1 MPRLR
6 SWEAL
11 GALALLLMAT
21 ACAGTPPPEPARNE
35 APRFLSLAPESL
47 GRSLSLSQL
56 VIGEYGDRIYK
67 MRIEVDITPARLAVV
82 GLSPFS
88 AHCQSK
94 LVACKSG
101 EKQVF
106 EDADMRQGCGW
117 QHCRPLPLGLF
128 ISVYHTRPLTS
139 WRTKDAINACR
150 DQRIPEFK
158 EHMLLNLH
166 HSPSTVQTTDLV
178 ATNE

>member
-1 MPRLR
+1 MICRL
-6 SWEAL
+6 
-11 GALALLLMAT
+11 
-21 ACAGTPPPEPARNE
+21 
-35 APRFLSLAPESL
+35 
-47 GRSLSLSQL
+47 
-56 VIGEYGDRIYK
+56 DRISIGLTRQRK
-67 MRIEVDITPARLAVV
+67 PDIAHGDAAGRRHFL
-82 GLSPFS
+82 S

-106 EDADMRQGCGW
+106 EDADMRQECGW

-128 ISVYHTRPLTS
+128 ISVYHTRPLSS

-150 DQRIPEFK
+150 DDQRITELK

-166 HSPSTVQTTDLV
+166 RSPSTVQTTDLV